1 MLQDHIFVE
10 GSWLAEAGNE
20 AIAVRF
26 LRASFRG
33 WIYCRDNFDECVDIV
48 LDNGPTLG
56 EGHMR
61 WMLNEINALIWPSP
75 DGIGVMNDN
84 LYQQTVDISV
94 EFEVIP
100 DAPSGDAVR
109 TDLAKQALTT
119 GLSGAD
125 TTGANYVKQ
134 NIAVTAGGE

>member
-1 MLQDHIFVE
+1 LE
-10 GSWLAEAGNE
+10 SWLAEEGNE
-20 AIAVRF
+20 DIAVRF

-33 WIYCRDNFDECVDIV
+33 WIYCRDNFDECVEIV

-75 DGIGVMNDN
+75 DGLGVMNDD
-84 LYQQTVDISV
+84 LYQHTVDIAV

-100 DAPSGDAVR
+100 EAPDSAALR
-109 TDLAKQALTT
+109 KDLAQQAINTLAGANTT
-119 GLSGAD
+119 GND
-125 TTGANYVKQ
+125 FTKQ
-134 NIAVTAGGE
+134 NIEVTPGGE